1 MSELVRVTA
10 AIAVLAVIASCASAP
25 KGPTD
30 EELIAQLVTTWEQ
43 AIVAKDMDAAMA
55 IHSENFSSAE
65 AADKAAWRSYLD
77 WISASGYLD
86 GATVDSSGSQT
97 TITEGKATVGPLVL
111 STAAGV
117 FNIELSLAK
126 EEGGWLIVGQTARSS
141 AQRWR
146 PFEPP

>member
-1 MSELVRVTA
+1 MRELVKVTA

-30 EELIAQLVTTWEQ
+30 EELIAQLVTTWQQ
-43 AIVAKDMDAAMA
+43 AIINKDMDAAMA
-55 IHSENFSSAE
+55 IHSERFSNAE

-86 GATVDSSGSQT
+86 GATVDASGAQT
-97 TITEGKATVGPLVL
+97 TITEGTATVGPLVL

-117 FNIELSLAK
+117 FNMELSLAK
-126 EEGGWLIVGQTARSS
+126 EEGGWMVVSSTAR
-141 AQRWR
+141 
-146 PFEPP
+146 